1 MEHGNQ
7 EIFLQISRRRVRKD
21 LDSKCY
27 WTSEQQYWKLR
38 DNSTGI
44 QNSKGKLLFWNS
56 VFFLDV
62 FLPRKRK
69 TRETRNRRATKETGE
84 GNSHCKWQCPRQG
97 RSAGS
102 RGDFLGKMKF
112 ENNWFT
118 QIFCKEIYLSGWEFK
133 IKSLR
138 GTLYKLSKWTK
149 TIIIRKKSFERK
161 LILIICFS
169 REYISIIM

>member
-56 VFFLDV
+56 VVFLDV

-69 TRETRNRRATKETGE
+69 TRKQGIGEPQRKQEKGIPIANGSVHVRAGQQALEET
-84 GNSHCKWQCPRQG
+84 
-97 RSAGS
+97 
-102 RGDFLGKMKF
+102 FLGRWNC

-138 GTLYKLSKWTK
+138 GTLCKLSKWTK

-161 LILIICFS
+161 LILMICFS

>member
-1 MEHGNQ
+1 MRNPFCLFSIRSQTQAFQVACSLPRVIVYFHSPPPTVLNEH
-7 EIFLQISRRRVRKD
+7 LRV
-21 LDSKCY
+21 LPY
-27 WTSEQQYWKLR
+27 
-38 DNSTGI
+38 N
-44 QNSKGKLLFWNS
+44 FWNS
-56 VFFLDV
+56 VVFLDV

-69 TRETRNRRATKETGE
+69 TRKQGIGEPQRKQEKGIPIANGSVHVRAGQQALEET
-84 GNSHCKWQCPRQG
+84 
-97 RSAGS
+97 
-102 RGDFLGKMKF
+102 FLGRWNC

-138 GTLYKLSKWTK
+138 GTLCKLSKWTK

-161 LILIICFS
+161 LILMICFS